1 LELGAAFSPAGRL
14 GWVPFPPGLGVR
26 TRVGR
31 IRTRLSVGTNSPS
44 ILIVEDDESI
54 ATMYRL
60 QLELEG
66 YAVRVASSVSAAQAS
81 IMATGVDLLLLDV
94 GLPGAD
100 GFELLIWMAHNGH
113 DFPVLLLSNYSSPDL
128 VERARKL
135 GVVDYRIKSHTTPV
149 DLAQIVATIL
159 ARSG

>member
-1 LELGAAFSPAGRL
+1 MEFGAAFSPAGGL
-14 GWVPFPPGLGVR
+14 GRVLFHPGLGVG

-31 IRTRLSVGTNSPS
+31 IRTRLSVGANSSS

-60 QLELEG
+60 QLELDG
-66 YAVRVASSVSAAQAS
+66 YAVRVVGSVSAAQAQITAAS
-81 IMATGVDLLLLDV
+81 VDLLLLDV

-100 GFELLIWMAHNGH
+100 GFDLLTWMAHNGH

-128 VERARKL
+128 VERARQL
-135 GVVDYRIKSHTTPV
+135 GAVDYRIKSHTTPV
-149 DLAQIVATIL
+149 DLAQIIATIL